1 MSAVPA
7 TAGSPRARNRTADIV
22 RWCSIVALL
31 AVLLGIPLA
40 GNPYYITIA
49 VNFGITLI
57 LTMSLN
63 LVIGYSG
70 QFCLSH
76 AAFFGVGAYVPAILA
91 KQVGLS
97 PWLGLPASIA
107 VSAALATVV
116 GIPVVR
122 LKGYYLAVATL
133 AFSLFV
139 EVVIRQ
145 GGSVTGGGYGIS
157 GLAPPELFNLPL
169 KGASY
174 YVLVLLLVVV
184 VFVSIDNIINSRFG
198 RSILAVRDNAPAAA
212 ATGINVGQIRL
223 MVFVLTA
230 GFAASAGWL
239 HTFYHRQINPIL
251 LSPEWTF
258 VWLFMVLIG
267 GIGHKRGV
275 ILGTLLLTV
284 VPEFLGFATDQTILG
299 IGALMVLATLFAP
312 RGLGGLLDKL
322 TLWFATTKA
331 PG

>member
-1 MSAVPA
+1 MQASPETAVASVSRASLPTAVRACMALIVVAILVAVP
-7 TAGSPRARNRTADIV
+7 V
-22 RWCSIVALL
+22 
-31 AVLLGIPLA
+31 A
-40 GNPYYITIA
+40 GNPYYITLA

-76 AAFFGVGAYVPAILA
+76 AAFFGVGAYIPAILS
-91 KQVGLS
+91 KQFGLS
-97 PWLGLPASIA
+97 AWLGLPASIA
-107 VSAALATVV
+107 ASGLLAALV
-116 GIPVVR
+116 GVPVVR

-133 AFSLFV
+133 SFSLFA

-145 GGSVTGGGYGIS
+145 GGSITGGGYGLS
-157 GLAPPELFNLPL
+157 GLSPPEVFGTPL
-169 KGASY
+169 KGASFY
-174 YVLVLLLVVV
+174 LLVVV
-184 VFVSIDNIINSRFG
+184 LVAIVFVSIDNVMNSRFG
-198 RSILAVRDNAPAAA
+198 RSVLAVRDNAPAAL
-212 ATGINVGQIRL
+212 ATGINAAQIRL
-223 MVFVLTA
+223 TVFILTA
-230 GFAASAGWL
+230 AFASIAGWL

-299 IGALMVLATLFAP
+299 IGVLMVLATLFAP
-312 RGLGGLLDKL
+312 SGLGGLLDKL
-322 TLWFATTKA
+322 QPWIATL
-331 PG
+331 GVRR